1 VGRPRAERGR
11 PLRRMAKKKSRFLK
25 GFSVTPAKTAL
36 VPEAFWKF
44 LFENAFSKDTT
55 KNNKFIKKNANF
67 YYKKEFEKFKQQA
80 RLFNVTEE
88 ELKSDFE
95 KLQFQINFKKIEKII
110 RRKKKTKNFD
120 VVEKQYLEIKSIVG
134 GR

>member
-1 VGRPRAERGR
+1 
-11 PLRRMAKKKSRFLK
+11 MNS
-25 GFSVTPAKTAL
+25 
-36 VPEAFWKF
+36 
-44 LFENAFSKDTT
+44 EN
-55 KNNKFIKKNANF
+55 
-67 YYKKEFEKFKQQA
+67 YKKEFEKFKQQA

-95 KLQFQINFKKIEKII
+95 KLQFQINFRKIEKII

-120 VVEKQYLEIKSIVG
+120 IVEKQYLEIKSIVG

>member
-1 VGRPRAERGR
+1 ME
-11 PLRRMAKKKSRFLK
+11 KKMSN
-25 GFSVTPAKTAL
+25 
-36 VPEAFWKF
+36 
-44 LFENAFSKDTT
+44 ENYE
-55 KNNKFIKKNANF
+55 I
-67 YYKKEFEKFKQQA
+67 EFEKFKQQA
-80 RLFNVTEE
+80 RLFNLTEE

-95 KLQFQINFKKIEKII
+95 MLRFQINFKKIEKII

>member
-1 VGRPRAERGR
+1 
-11 PLRRMAKKKSRFLK
+11 MSN
-25 GFSVTPAKTAL
+25 
-36 VPEAFWKF
+36 
-44 LFENAFSKDTT
+44 ENYE
-55 KNNKFIKKNANF
+55 I
-67 YYKKEFEKFKQQA
+67 EFEKFKQQA
-80 RLFNVTEE
+80 RLFNLTEE

-95 KLQFQINFKKIEKII
+95 MLRFQINFKKIEKII

>member
-1 VGRPRAERGR
+1 
-11 PLRRMAKKKSRFLK
+11 MSN
-25 GFSVTPAKTAL
+25 
-36 VPEAFWKF
+36 
-44 LFENAFSKDTT
+44 ENYE
-55 KNNKFIKKNANF
+55 I
-67 YYKKEFEKFKQQA
+67 EFEKFKQQA
-80 RLFNVTEE
+80 RLFNLTEE
-88 ELKSDFE
+88 ELKSDFR